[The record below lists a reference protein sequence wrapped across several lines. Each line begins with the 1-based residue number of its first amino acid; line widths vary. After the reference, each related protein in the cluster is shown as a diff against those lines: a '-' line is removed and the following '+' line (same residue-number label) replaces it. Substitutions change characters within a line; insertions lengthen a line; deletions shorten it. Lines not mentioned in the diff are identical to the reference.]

1 MIFSGQPSR
10 PSPWLCSKLTLAPDV
25 FGRTEKRVLSDL
37 IGHSK
42 RVNAVVFLGGDMGA
56 TEADTERL
64 LATASSDKLVKLWA
78 STGSKAKCMVG
89 R

>member
-1 MIFSGQPSR
+1 MSQGQPSR
-10 PSPWLCSKLTLAPDV
+10 PAAWLCLKLTLAPDV

-37 IGHSK
+37 VGHSK
-42 RVNAVVFLGGDMGA
+42 RVNAVVFLGGDRGA

-89 R
+89 